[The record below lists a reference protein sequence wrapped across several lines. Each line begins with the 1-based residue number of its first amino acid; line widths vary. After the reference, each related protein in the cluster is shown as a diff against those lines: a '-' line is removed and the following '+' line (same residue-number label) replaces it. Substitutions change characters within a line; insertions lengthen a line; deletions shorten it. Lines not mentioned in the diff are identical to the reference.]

1 MLLSTV
7 SLLTEALLQTQKIKR
22 IADIHNATITKT
34 YYVSAQNVNVRDI
47 NDTNIIIT
55 QKDLNNEVS
64 VLSYQDS
71 QDKLIVKVDNKLG
84 YIAKQYVS
92 NNKIVIN
99 NPNIN
104 ITKTCSGTKP
114 APSTSG
120 GKSYMPYTA
129 ITSTDSPQYKLQCQA
144 HTGNYGIRM
153 VGDRYCVALGSY
165 YTTTIGQ
172 KFDLVLENGTVIPC
186 VLSDIKADEHTL
198 CDNVTTANNGC
209 VSEFIVD
216 INHLKKDIKTHGD
229 ISYAEGTWDSP
240 VVMIRVYGKNIITS
254 EVKQNN
260 EN

>member
-7 SLLTEALLQTQKIKR
+7 SLLTQALLQTREIKR
-22 IADIHNATITKT
+22 VADIHNATIIKT
-34 YYVSAQNVNVRDI
+34 CYVSAQNVNVRDI

-92 NNKIVIN
+92 DNKIIIN
-99 NPNIN
+99 SPNIN
-104 ITKTCSGTKP
+104 ITKTCSETKP
-114 APSTSG
+114 ASSTNG
-120 GKSYMPYTA
+120 IKSYMPYTA
-129 ITSTDSPQYKLQCQA
+129 ITAKNSPQYKLQCQA

-172 KFDLVLENGTVIPC
+172 KFDLVLENGTIIPC
-186 VLSDIKADEHTL
+186 ILGDQKANKDTNSTNQITSH
-198 CDNVTTANNGC
+198 NGC
-209 VSEFIVD
+209 MSEFIVD
-216 INHLKKDIKTHGD
+216 SRALNSNAKRMGD
-229 ISYAEGTWDSP
+229 ISYCNETWKSP
-240 VVMIRVYGKNIITS
+240 V
-254 EVKQNN
+254 KQVILY
-260 EN
+260 